1 MGELQAVSEISPTV
15 VYSMVSLFQLG
26 GIGSLIELVLR
37 TFNDDDD
44 DDFQGGKGV
53 KMHNL
58 FMHHQEPN
66 GFFSP
71 LLEVR

>member
-15 VYSMVSLFQLG
+15 AILWCLYP
-26 GIGSLIELVLR
+26 IGALVLIELVLR

-53 KMHNL
+53 KVA
-58 FMHHQEPN
+58 QPVYAPS
-66 GFFSP
+66 GT
-71 LLEVR
+71 

>member
-1 MGELQAVSEISPTV
+1 MGELQAVSEISPFTAIIWCL
-15 VYSMVSLFQLG
+15 YPI
-26 GIGSLIELVLR
+26 GILVLAELVLR
-37 TFNDDDD
+37 ANDDDD

-53 KMHNL
+53 RAAQPVYAPSEH
-58 FMHHQEPN
+58 N